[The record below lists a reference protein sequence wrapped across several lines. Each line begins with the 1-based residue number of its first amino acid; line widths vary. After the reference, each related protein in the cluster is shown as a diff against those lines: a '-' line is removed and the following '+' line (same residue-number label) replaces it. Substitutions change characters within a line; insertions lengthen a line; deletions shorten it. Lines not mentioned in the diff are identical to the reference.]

1 MSCVFEKKKGE
12 ELTKGGTGTRHLLP
26 SDRTATRE
34 AGTSSSS
41 GGTATGGACGT
52 SSSGGTVT
60 RGPRIAT

>member
-26 SDRTATRE
+26 SDRTATRG

-41 GGTATGGACGT
+41 GGTATGGLWDFFLWWDRDKGA
-52 SSSGGTVT
+52 
-60 RGPRIAT
+60 